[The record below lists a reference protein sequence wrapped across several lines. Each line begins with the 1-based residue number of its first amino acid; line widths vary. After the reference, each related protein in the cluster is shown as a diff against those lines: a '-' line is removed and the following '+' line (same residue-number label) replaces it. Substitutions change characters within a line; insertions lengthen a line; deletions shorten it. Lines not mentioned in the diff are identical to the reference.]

1 MHALSVS
8 THSAP
13 RRRGLGGM
21 ARQVA
26 VDLTPQAVEQVA
38 ARVAALLQRQQQNQ
52 EHGETSEPTGM
63 LTVSQLAQHLHLHPA
78 WVYEHADELG
88 AIRIGQGPKAR
99 IRFDLYT
106 AKEALRQNQ
115 PSRAPA
121 PAPAT
126 AKPRPTPRRRR
137 PSTSPPVELLPI
149 HERRTLGAFARRR
162 PPHWSGV

>member
-13 RRRGLGGM
+13 RRRGLGAM

-63 LTVSQLAQHLHLHPA
+63 LTVTQLAQHLHLHPA

-88 AIRIGQGPKAR
+88 AIRIGSGPKAR
-99 IRFDLYT
+99 IRLDLYT

-115 PSRAPA
+115 ASRAPA
-121 PAPAT
+121 AAT
-126 AKPRPTPRRRR
+126 PKPRPTSRRRR
-137 PSTSPPVELLPI
+137 PSTPPPVELLPI

-162 PPHWSGV
+162 PPHWSAV